1 MTTTYQLEFEQ
12 PIREIERRI
21 EELARARPVGV
32 PPGVEL
38 GDGEGASPAQ
48 TAIDELQRER
58 DRLLRE
64 TYAQLSP
71 WNTVRV
77 ARHPKRPQ
85 GRDYIA
91 MMCRDFAELHG
102 DRRFGDD
109 PAIVTGFGRIGPFK
123 CLVVAHHKGRDT
135 QEKIACHFGCAHPE
149 GYRKALAKM
158 RLAEKFGLPVVT
170 LVDTPGA
177 YPGLGAEQRGQA
189 EAIAVNLLEMSR
201 LRTPIVSV
209 IIGEGG
215 SGGALGIA
223 VADRVAMMQFAW
235 YSVISPEGCAAILW
249 KQANER
255 TNSAA
260 ADALRLTAADNLEL
274 GIIDDVITEPIGGAH
289 RDPSAAARS
298 LQAWVEAQLAELT
311 KRPIEALLE
320 TRYERFRRLGSFIEA
335 EQSLTPHPETP
346 DHGDAPEGHEPSG
359 AD

>member
-21 EELARARPVGV
+21 EELSKARPVGV

-38 GDGEGASPAQ
+38 ADSDAPSPAQ
-48 TAIDELQRER
+48 AAIEELQRER

-91 MMCRDFAELHG
+91 MICRDFAELHG

-123 CLVVAHHKGRDT
+123 CMIVAHHKGRDT

-158 RLAEKFGLPVVT
+158 RLAEKFGVPVVT

-274 GIIDDVITEPIGGAH
+274 GIIDEIITEPVGGAH
-289 RDPSAAARS
+289 RDPAGAARA
-298 LQAWVEAQLAELT
+298 LQSWIESQLTDLT
-311 KRPIEALLE
+311 KRPVEALLE
-320 TRYERFRRLGSFIEA
+320 ARYERFRRLGSFIEVEEPTVEA
-335 EQSLTPHPETP
+335 SGA
-346 DHGDAPEGHEPSG
+346 GDAGGVQEPSS